1 MMWRFGVFLATIV
14 VAIGSYIAYDRFHV
28 PGRFYPPEDLINST
42 LYGPVLFV
50 SIPVSL
56 GWAFLAAQKRW
67 VRVLGLSVAS
77 LLLAIC
83 VIWMTAMQFPKAG
96 L

>member
-1 MMWRFGVFLATIV
+1 MMWRFVAFLAALGI
-14 VAIGSYIAYDRFHV
+14 AIGSYVAYDAFHV
-28 PGRFYPPEDLINST
+28 PGRLYPPEDLINST
-42 LYGPVLFV
+42 WYGEVLFV
-50 SIPVSL
+50 MVPVSL

-77 LLLAIC
+77 LLLLIC
-83 VIWMTAMQFPKAG
+83 VIWLTAMQFPKPG

>member
-1 MMWRFGVFLATIV
+1 MKWRFVVFIAAIAI
-14 VAIGSYIAYDRFHV
+14 AIGSYNAYDAFHV
-28 PGRFYPPEDLINST
+28 PGRLYPPEDLINNT
-42 LYGPVLFV
+42 LYGPVLFLN
-50 SIPVSL
+50 IPVSL

-77 LLLAIC
+77 LLLVIS
-83 VIWMTAMQFPKAG
+83 VIWMTAMQFPPVA

>member
-1 MMWRFGVFLATIV
+1 MMWRLGVFLASIV

-28 PGRFYPPEDLINST
+28 PGRLYPPEDLINNT

-50 SIPVSL
+50 NIPVSL

-67 VRVLGLSVAS
+67 VRVLGLSAAS
-77 LLLAIC
+77 LLLVIC
-83 VIWMTAMQFPKAG
+83 VIWMAAMQFPSAG